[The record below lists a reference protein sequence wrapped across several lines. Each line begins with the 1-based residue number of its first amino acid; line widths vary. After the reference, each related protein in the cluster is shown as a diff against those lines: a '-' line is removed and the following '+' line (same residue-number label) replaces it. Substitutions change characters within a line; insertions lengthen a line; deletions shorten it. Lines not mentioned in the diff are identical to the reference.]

1 MKNVKKLLFTV
12 LVACLI
18 LPSCKPD
25 QVDPAGKG
33 NGKNI
38 AGAFDD
44 VHLMMDSICYT
55 SDSLFFRSNDGSF
68 FVNQCVNSDP
78 WSPEVEPCT
87 PGQPRW
93 GHASI
98 TNGYSYG
105 ANDSVPMVKVEFQ
118 LAMGL
123 LCDQYTWTFAANNTV
138 RVDSLTGL
146 PVVAQDWSAA
156 PINPSRNQWE
166 ILMPVADLQRLD
178 FDMACRISVV
188 RLSMFGDEVPGT
200 RTNLWLTN
208 NNWNNANSPEA
219 SNSLFATSYAV
230 VGCMGSTMAPPTCPP
245 AQVSSVCSTVYTG
258 ITCPGSAWH
267 QKNLIANTAG
277 AGSNPGFIWS
287 NGATT
292 PSITVSPT
300 TTTNYTVTVTNGTC
314 PVNVITHTINAVNV
328 ACMVSTPGGSTT
340 VTQPISF
347 AGFNA
352 GQHITN
358 QLASQGVSS
367 VTATGGINQAWIYN
381 SASPSVG
388 DLDLGTANSL
398 YGGPGIGAGGASN
411 NVALG
416 NLIVIQESNNGIAND
431 CSTGGNLYFNFAS
444 ARRMVSIK
452 LVDIEE
458 AGGYVRLTKANGTNT
473 TIAIPTTGNN
483 GVVNLNLNNTANVVQ
498 VRVRLIGSGAVAG
511 METKVTIT
519 NPPVLTPAV
528 RVCDVP
534 PGNPAGAANY
544 CVEYDDLGMYI
555 DGVCNSKSVS
565 GKPGSYLGLCGAN
578 PCGN

>member
-12 LVACLI
+12 LVCCLV
-18 LPSCKPD
+18 LTSCKPD
-25 QVDPAGKG
+25 QVGPTG
-33 NGKNI
+33 NGGTKNV

-44 VHLMMDSICYT
+44 MHIMMDSVCHT
-55 SDSLFFRSNDGSF
+55 SDSLFFRSNDGSYY
-68 FVNQCVNSDP
+68 VNQCVNSDP
-78 WSPEVEPCT
+78 WSPELEPCA

-93 GHASI
+93 GHARI
-98 TNGYSYG
+98 INGYSYG
-105 ANDSVPMVKVEFQ
+105 INDSVHMLKVEIE

-123 LCDQYTWTFAANNTV
+123 LCDQYSWAFAANNTV
-138 RVDSLTGL
+138 RVDSLSGV
-146 PVVAQDWSAA
+146 PVVDQSWSATA
-156 PINPSRNQWE
+156 INPSRNQWE
-166 ILMPVADLQRLD
+166 ISVPVADLQRID
-178 FDMACRISVV
+178 FDFACRISVA
-188 RLSMFGDEVPGT
+188 RFSMFGDEVAGS

-208 NNWNNANSPEA
+208 GNWNNGNSSEA
-219 SNSLFATSYAV
+219 SNSQFATSYAV
-230 VGCMGSTMAPPTCPP
+230 VGCFGNQVVPPVCPP
-245 AQVSSVCSTVYTG
+245 AQVSSVCTTVFTG
-258 ITCPGSAWH
+258 ITCPASIWH
-267 QKNLIANTAG
+267 QKNLTANATG
-277 AGSNPGFIWS
+277 AGKNPGFIWS

-292 PSITVSPT
+292 QSITVSPS
-300 TTTNYTVTVTNGTC
+300 TTTNYTVTVTNGNC
-314 PVNVITHTINAVNV
+314 PVQVITHTVNAVNV
-328 ACMVSTPGGSTT
+328 ACMISTSGGTTT
-340 VTQPISF
+340 VNQPITF
-347 AGFNA
+347 GGFSA
-352 GQHITN
+352 GQQITN

-367 VTATGGINQAWIYN
+367 VTATGGISQAWIFN

-388 DLDLGTANSL
+388 DLDLGTANSM

-411 NVALG
+411 STPLG

-444 ARRMVSIK
+444 ARKMVSIK

-473 TIAIPTTGNN
+473 TISIPTTGNN
-483 GVVNLNLNNTANVVQ
+483 GVVNINLNNTANVVQ

-511 METKVTIT
+511 METKVTT
-519 NPPVLTPAV
+519 SNPPVLTPGV

-544 CVEYDDLGMYI
+544 CVQYDDLGMYI
-555 DGVCNSKSVS
+555 DGVCDSKSAS